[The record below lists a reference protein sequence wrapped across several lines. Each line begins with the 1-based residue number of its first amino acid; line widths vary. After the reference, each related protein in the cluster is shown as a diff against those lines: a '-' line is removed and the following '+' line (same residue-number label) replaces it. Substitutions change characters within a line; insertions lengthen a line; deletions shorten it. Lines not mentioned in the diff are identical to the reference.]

1 MYYTIIRDVASNF
14 RVPGGRFII
23 NMFTV
28 VKCKHN
34 HNSMHNMSNLP
45 L

>member
-1 MYYTIIRDVASNF
+1 MELVFSEC
-14 RVPGGRFII
+14 RVVVYII